1 MLSVHREIACR
12 MELGLSGQPMDL
24 FFAVAAARNVHTT
37 ETLTLTV
44 DGQRAELRE
53 LTDRHGARLH
63 QLSTSGSLATV
74 EYRAS
79 IEGSAPLIE
88 ASENDAEVDRFTYLR
103 PSRYCESDTLG
114 PIAAAEFGG
123 LVGHE
128 LVAAVE
134 AWVHERL
141 TYVAGAS
148 QPTDGAVATIL
159 SRQGVCRDY
168 AHVVIAMLR
177 AMDVPARLVSCY
189 APGLSPMEFHAVA
202 EAWVADN
209 WYVLDATR
217 KAPRAAMV
225 RIATGRDAADT
236 AFLSNYHSLLELNQY
251 QVTAVVGGDLPR
263 EDPQD
268 RIVLA

>member
-1 MLSVHREIACR
+1 MHRELACY
-12 MELGLSGQPMDL
+12 MELELSGQPMDL
-24 FFAVAAARNVHTT
+24 VFAIAAARNVSTT

-44 DGQRAELRE
+44 DGQPTELRE
-53 LTDRHGARLH
+53 LSDRHGARLH
-63 QLSTSGSLATV
+63 CLTTSGSTATI

-79 IEGSAPLIE
+79 IEGSAPLVQDT
-88 ASENDAEVDRFTYLR
+88 ANDDEVDRLTYLR

-114 PIAAAEFGG
+114 AIAAAEFAG
-123 LVGHE
+123 LSGHA

-134 AWVHERL
+134 QWVHDRL

-148 QPTDGAVATIL
+148 QPTDGAVATVL

-168 AHVVIAMLR
+168 AHVVIALLR
-177 AMDVPARLVSCY
+177 AMDVPGRLVSCY

-202 EAWVADN
+202 EAWVGDN

-217 KAPRAAMV
+217 KAPRTAMV

-236 AFLSNYHSLLELNQY
+236 AFLSNYRSLLELKQY
-251 QVTAVVGGDLPR
+251 RVTAVVGGDLPR
-263 EDPQD
+263 EDPSAL
-268 RIVLA
+268 VVMA